1 MECKKGGNQMIFD
14 SVILQG
20 FLNRIHN
27 DLLDQKLILERMRLQ
42 IKRDEDE
49 YEVLKAEANEIL
61 KGGRC

>member
-1 MECKKGGNQMIFD
+1 MIFD

-27 DLLDQKLILERMRLQ
+27 DLLDQKLILERMRSQ

-49 YEVLKAEANEIL
+49 YEILKAEANEIL
-61 KGGRC
+61 KGGGSK